1 MCRSLSSRMVLSYV
15 LKNHSSVSEAELME
29 KRNRLIK
36 RYGDV
41 LADVSYVSM
50 RGVVHGSSGML
61 RMSVSKKN
69 FKVFRQPALS
79 KSVSVRS
86 GLLSECYMDAYMSGY
101 FSKDEVAG
109 IKQIL
114 EA

>member
-1 MCRSLSSRMVLSYV
+1 MCRSLSSRMVLSYA
-15 LKNHSSVSEAELME
+15 LKKHCSVSGAKLME
-29 KRNRLIK
+29 KRNRLIAQ
-36 RYGDV
+36 YGDV
-41 LADVSYVSM
+41 LADVSYISM
-50 RGVVHGSSGML
+50 RCAVHDSSGML
-61 RMSVSKKN
+61 RMAVSKGD
-69 FKVFRQPALS
+69 FKVSRQLSLS

-86 GLLSECYMDAYMSGY
+86 GLLSERYMDAYMSGY